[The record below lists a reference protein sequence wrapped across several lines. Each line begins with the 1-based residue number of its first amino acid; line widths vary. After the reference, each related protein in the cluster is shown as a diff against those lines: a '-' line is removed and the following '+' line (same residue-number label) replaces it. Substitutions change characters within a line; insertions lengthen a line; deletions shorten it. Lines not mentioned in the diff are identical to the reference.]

1 MARVKPK
8 KKNDLVVKE
17 SVNVNQYNKYVYIV
31 IILFSFLLY
40 GNSIKNKYA
49 LDDAIVITENDF
61 TKKGFSGIG
70 DILSTELFT
79 GFFKQQK
86 NLVEGGRY
94 RPFSLITYAIE
105 YQFFGKNPHI
115 SHFINILL
123 YGVSGILLFIVLTYF
138 FPPENR
144 KWYFSFA
151 FIASLLWIAHP
162 LHTEVVANIKGRDEI
177 LTLIFSLWTVKL
189 SFDYL
194 RTKKLYLLL
203 VSFVVFFFALM
214 SKEMAVTFVAVIPL
228 SVYFFTKSK
237 YKETIS
243 IKLVFDYLKTKKPY
257 LLAVSFIVFF
267 FALMS
272 KETVV
277 AYVAFVA
284 AVLTSIYYL
293 IKSKYKETIIALLP
307 ILAATVIFFIIRR
320 MVIGEGSTDIP
331 KELMNDSFLGLSFSE
346 KYATISATLGI
357 YLKLLFFP
365 NTLTFDYY
373 PYHVQIASWGDLRA
387 IIPLVIYLVLGFYAL
402 FTLKK
407 KSVVSF
413 GIWFYI
419 ITFSIVSNVLFPIG
433 VFANERF
440 MYMPSIGFVIIVT
453 YLLIKA
459 VGFIKDKKT
468 STMALSGV
476 VLLILS
482 LFTIKTISRN
492 PAWENDFIL
501 FTTDV
506 KTSVNGAKS
515 NVSAGGKLLEESQK
529 LKKIISENPSSIK
542 ILKTKLDNST
552 MLSSSQKNELLKSDN
567 LQSSLIKIEETRT
580 EFVNLSV
587 KYLEKAIEVHPTY
600 VDALLLLG
608 NANFEKDKKD
618 VQKVWEYYERILK
631 HNPYYDKVYTN
642 MTMILNDSINVD
654 TRIRVLEEMYA
665 YNKNSF
671 DICYSL
677 GNLYGRY
684 KNDFVKSLIYLERS
698 VQLRPHDSRA
708 YKDLGIAYG
717 MSSQFEK
724 AISTMEKSIELN
736 PKDKQTIIN
745 LGLTYQNMGNNE
757 KAKYY
762 FGLAEQVK

>member
-1 MARVKPK
+1 MARVKPINK
-8 KKNDLVVKE
+8 KE
-17 SVNVNQYNKYVYIV
+17 SVIKENIKICQYNKYIYIT
-31 IILFSFLLY
+31 IIIFSFVLY

-61 TKKGFSGIG
+61 TKKGFNGIS

-79 GFFKQQK
+79 GFFKEQK

-94 RPFSLITYAIE
+94 RPLSLITYAIE

-123 YGVSGILLFIVLTYF
+123 YGISGILLFIVLTYF

-144 KWYFSFA
+144 KWYLSFA
-151 FIASLLWIAHP
+151 FIASILWIAHP

-177 LTLIFSLWTVKL
+177 LTLIFSLWTIKL
-189 SFDYL
+189 VFDYL
-194 RTKKLYLLL
+194 KTKKPYLLA
-203 VSFVVFFFALM
+203 VSFAVFFFALM

-228 SVYFFTKSK
+228 SVYFFTK
-237 YKETIS
+237 YK
-243 IKLVFDYLKTKKPY
+243 F
-257 LLAVSFIVFF
+257 
-267 FALMS
+267 
-272 KETVV
+272 
-277 AYVAFVA
+277 
-284 AVLTSIYYL
+284 
-293 IKSKYKETIIALLP
+293 KETIIAISP
-307 ILAATVIFFIIRR
+307 ILVATIIFFIIRR
-320 MVIGEGSTDIP
+320 LVIGEGSTDIP
-331 KELMNDSFLGLSFSE
+331 QELMNNSFLGLSWSE
-346 KYATISATLGI
+346 KYATIAVTLGM

-365 NTLTFDYY
+365 HPLTFDYY
-373 PYHVQIASWGDLRA
+373 PFHVQITNWGDMHA
-387 IIPLVIYLVLGFYAL
+387 IIPLIIYFALGLYAL

-407 KSVVSF
+407 KSVISY

-440 MYMPSIGFVIIVT
+440 MYMPSIGFIIIIT

-459 VGFIKDKKT
+459 VSFIKEKKT
-468 STMALSGV
+468 SSIALSSA

-529 LKKIISENPSSIK
+529 LKKIISENPSTFK
-542 ILKTKLDNST
+542 ILKIKINNTT
-552 MLSSSQKNELLKSDN
+552 MLSSSQKNELLESGN
-567 LQSSLIKIEETRT
+567 LQSSLVKIEETRAKY
-580 EFVNLSV
+580 VDLSI
-587 KYLEKAIEVHPTY
+587 KYLEKAIEIHPVY
-600 VDALLLLG
+600 IDALLLLG
-608 NANFEKDKKD
+608 NANFERDKKNID
-618 VQKVWEYYERILK
+618 KVWEYYERILK
-631 HNPYYDKVYTN
+631 RNPNNINVYSN
-642 MTMILNDSINVD
+642 MKAILNDSVSAD
-654 TRIRVLEEMYA
+654 TRISILERMYV

-684 KNDFVKSLIYLERS
+684 KNDLEKSIQFLEQAIKLS
-698 VQLRPHDSRA
+698 PNNSKA
-708 YKDLGIAYG
+708 YKDIGIAYG
-717 MSSQFEK
+717 MSGMFDN
-724 AISTMEKSIELN
+724 AISAMEKSIELN
-736 PKDKQTIIN
+736 PNDKQTVIN
-745 LGLTYQNMGNNE
+745 LGLTYQNKGDLE

-762 FGLAEQVK
+762 YSLSEKMK